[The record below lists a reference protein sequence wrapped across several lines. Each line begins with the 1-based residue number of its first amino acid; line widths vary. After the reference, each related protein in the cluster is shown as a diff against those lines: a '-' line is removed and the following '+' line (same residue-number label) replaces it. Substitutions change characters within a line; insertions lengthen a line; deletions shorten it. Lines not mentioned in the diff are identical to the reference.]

1 VPVTKADQGTARPP
15 VPPPLPS
22 SWSGFFLL
30 LFPPISSPMASLM
43 LLSLPFFLG
52 VGASLTTSALSS
64 SGSGS
69 GSGSGSVSLVRRLD
83 GSLSSTRLCLRACE
97 PRRRRDDCQLDRL
110 LPSPRRSESATTA
123 LRELDRGV
131 RSGAG
136 VSRAMLW
143 PAGRTGVRGG
153 RRVESALGGLAVLL
167 DFVGVSGS
175 SGSDGVRRRIED
187 RSGRLG
193 PVVAGV

>member
-1 VPVTKADQGTARPP
+1 MPVTKADQLTARPP

-43 LLSLPFFLG
+43 LLSLPFLMG
-52 VGASLTTSALSS
+52 VGGSLTTSAL
-64 SGSGS
+64 S
-69 GSGSGSVSLVRRLD
+69 GSGSGSVSLVCRLD
-83 GSLSSTRLCLRACE
+83 RSLPSIRLCLRACE
-97 PRRRRDDCQLDRL
+97 PCARLDDWRFDRL

-123 LRELDRGV
+123 LRKFDRGV

-136 VSRAMLW
+136 VSRAMQW